1 MDISL
6 ILAIGFSIFVVIT
19 IAKTA
24 RVVPQREQF
33 VIERLG
39 KYSRTLDAG
48 FHILIPFLDKVAYK
62 HSMKEIALDVPQQTC
77 ITRDNISVDI
87 DGIIYLQVV
96 DSRAASY
103 GITDY
108 FFATTQLAQT
118 TLRSEIGKIEL
129 DKTFEERDTI
139 NARVVDTVDRA
150 AEPWGIKVL
159 RYEVKDIVPPESV
172 KDALE
177 KQMRAERERRAV
189 VAKSEGE
196 RQAQINVSEGA
207 RQEMI
212 NLSEA
217 QKLKQINEAEG
228 KAGEIRLIAEAT
240 AQGLRAIAS
249 AIQEEGG
256 LDAVNLR
263 VAEQYVKEFGQLAK
277 TTNTLIIPA
286 NLGDVGGMVGTIMK
300 SMEAAR
306 DLKQTSSHGE
316 QTPRS

>member
-6 ILAIGFSIFVVIT
+6 ILAIGFSILVIIT

-24 RVVPQREQF
+24 RVVPQREAF

-77 ITRDNISVDI
+77 ITRDNIAVDI

-96 DSRAASY
+96 DARAASY

-108 FFATTQLAQT
+108 FYATTQLAQT

-129 DKTFEERDTI
+129 DKTFEERDTM
-139 NARVVDTVDRA
+139 NARLVDTVDRA

-196 RQAQINVSEGA
+196 RQAQINISEGA

-228 KAGEIRLIAEAT
+228 KAAEIMLIAEAT

-277 TTNTLIIPA
+277 TNNTLIIPS

-306 DLKQTSSHGE
+306 DTKQMPARTE
-316 QTPRS
+316 

>member
-6 ILAIGFSIFVVIT
+6 ILAIGFSIFVIIT

-24 RVVPQREQF
+24 RVVPQREAF

-77 ITRDNISVDI
+77 ITRDNIAVDI

-96 DSRAASY
+96 NARAASY

-108 FFATTQLAQT
+108 FYATTQLAQT

-129 DKTFEERDTI
+129 DKTFEERDTM
-139 NARVVDTVDRA
+139 NARLVDTVDRA

-196 RQAQINVSEGA
+196 RQAQINISEGA

-228 KAGEIRLIAEAT
+228 KAAEIMLIAEAT

-277 TTNTLIIPA
+277 TNNTLIIPS

-306 DLKQTSSHGE
+306 DTKQMPARTE
-316 QTPRS
+316 

>member
-1 MDISL
+1 M
-6 ILAIGFSIFVVIT
+6 
-19 IAKTA
+19 
-24 RVVPQREQF
+24 
-33 VIERLG
+33 
-39 KYSRTLDAG
+39 
-48 FHILIPFLDKVAYK
+48 
-62 HSMKEIALDVPQQTC
+62 
-77 ITRDNISVDI
+77 
-87 DGIIYLQVV
+87 
-96 DSRAASY
+96 
-103 GITDY
+103 
-108 FFATTQLAQT
+108 
-118 TLRSEIGKIEL
+118 
-129 DKTFEERDTI
+129 
-139 NARVVDTVDRA
+139 NARLVDTVDRA

-196 RQAQINVSEGA
+196 RQAQINISEGA

-228 KAGEIRLIAEAT
+228 KAAEIMLIAEAT

-277 TTNTLIIPA
+277 TNNTLIIPS
-286 NLGDVGGMVGTIMK
+286 NLGDVGGMVCTIMK

-306 DLKQTSSHGE
+306 DTKQMPARTE
-316 QTPRS
+316 

>member
-6 ILAIGFSIFVVIT
+6 ILAIGFSIFVIIT

-24 RVVPQREQF
+24 RVVPQREQY

-77 ITRDNISVDI
+77 ITRDNIAVDI

-96 DSRAASY
+96 DARAASY

-108 FFATTQLAQT
+108 FYATTQLAQT

-129 DKTFEERDTI
+129 DKTFEERDTM
-139 NARVVDTVDRA
+139 NARLVDTVDRA

-196 RQAQINVSEGA
+196 RQAQINISEGA

-228 KAGEIRLIAEAT
+228 KAAEIKLIAEAT

-277 TTNTLIIPA
+277 TNNTLIIPS

-306 DLKQTSSHGE
+306 DKKQMPA
-316 QTPRS
+316 QTE

>member
-24 RVVPQREQF
+24 RVVPQREQY

-277 TTNTLIIPA
+277 TTNTLIIPS

-306 DLKQTSSHGE
+306 DVKQTSSSGE
-316 QTPRS
+316 QANHS

>member
-6 ILAIGFSIFVVIT
+6 ILAIGFSIFVIVT

-77 ITRDNISVDI
+77 ITRDNIAVDI

-96 DSRAASY
+96 DARAASY

-108 FFATTQLAQT
+108 FYATTQLAQT

-129 DKTFEERDTI
+129 DKTFEERDTM
-139 NARVVDTVDRA
+139 NARLVDTVDRA

-196 RQAQINVSEGA
+196 RQAQINISEGA

-228 KAGEIRLIAEAT
+228 KAAEIMLIAEAT

-277 TTNTLIIPA
+277 TNNTLIIPS

-306 DLKQTSSHGE
+306 DTKQASARAE
-316 QTPRS
+316 